1 MMPKT
6 QADQAMLD
14 AERHVTRAEFQQA
27 LETFGRARAFYHTA
41 GDRDGEALAMVR
53 RGELELGQGHT
64 ARARDAL
71 AEALDLFTDDADDSD
86 RTTAEVL
93 LSETLHLMGEARQAR
108 EHAQAALARATAAGN
123 LYGEARAHM
132 QLGRLDLDAGRGDRA
147 LESLG
152 HARRL
157 YEDAG
162 RGLHEATALSAM
174 AGVLRDAGRL
184 DEAHAALE
192 QAADLYAMNG
202 DHLDEATTR
211 MDIGRL
217 LAAMGALEDA
227 RQAFNSAARLNG
239 EAGHLAGEAEALL
252 EAGRLEARA
261 APKRALKLLSHAAE
275 LFGHAGLDG
284 RRAQAEQEAAG
295 LRA

>member
-1 MMPKT
+1 MPKT

-14 AERHVTRAEFQQA
+14 AERHVMRAEFPQA
-27 LETFGRARAFYHTA
+27 LETFGRARLFYHKA
-41 GDRDGEALAMVR
+41 GDQDGEALAMMR
-53 RGELELGQGHT
+53 RGELEIGQGRPE
-64 ARARDAL
+64 RAC
-71 AEALDLFTDDADDSD
+71 EALREALGLFTEDADDSD
-86 RTTAEVL
+86 RVTVEVL
-93 LSETLHLMGEARQAR
+93 LSEALLLVGDKKGARA
-108 EHAQAALARATAAGN
+108 HAEAALRRAADAGN

-132 QLGRLDLDAGRGDRA
+132 QIGRLDLEVGRGDRA

-162 RGLHEATALSAM
+162 HGLHEATALSAM
-174 AGVLRDAGRL
+174 AGVLRESGRL

-192 QAADLYAMNG
+192 RAAGLYAMNG

-211 MDIGRL
+211 MDIGRV
-217 LAAMGALEDA
+217 LAAMGAMEEA
-227 RQAFNSAARLNG
+227 RVAFNLAARLNG

-261 APKRALKLLSHAAE
+261 APRRALKLLRHAAE

-284 RRAQAEQEAAG
+284 RRDQAEREAAVLG
-295 LRA
+295 V

>member
-1 MMPKT
+1 MPKT

-14 AERHVTRAEFQQA
+14 ADRHVTRAEFQQA
-27 LETFGRARAFYHTA
+27 LEAFGRARYFFQKV
-41 GDRDGEALAMVR
+41 GDRDGEAMAMMR
-53 RGELELGQGHT
+53 RGEVELGQGRLAA
-64 ARARDAL
+64 ARSDL
-71 AEALDLFTDDADDSD
+71 LESLGLFTDEADDSD
-86 RTTAEVL
+86 RAAAEVL
-93 LSETLHLMGEARQAR
+93 LSETLHLEGESKLARA
-108 EHAQAALARATAAGN
+108 HAEAALARAAHGGN
-123 LYGEARAHM
+123 LYGEARARM
-132 QLGRLDLDAGRGDRA
+132 QIGRLALDAGRADRA
-147 LESLG
+147 LEDYG

-157 YEDAG
+157 YEEAG

-174 AGVLRDAGRL
+174 AEVLRELGRA

-202 DHLDEATTR
+202 DHLDEGTTR

-217 LAAMGALEDA
+217 LADMGALEEA
-227 RQAFNSAARLNG
+227 REAFAASARLNG

-261 APKRALKLLSHAAE
+261 APKHAMKLLRHAAE

-284 RRAQAEQEAAG
+284 RRDQVEREAAV
-295 LRA
+295 LRV

>member
-1 MMPKT
+1 MMPKS
-6 QADQAMLD
+6 QAEQAMQD
-14 AERHVTRAEFQQA
+14 AERHVMRAEFPQA
-27 LETFGRARAFYHTA
+27 LEAFGRARQFFHKV
-41 GDRDGEALAMVR
+41 GDRDGEALCMVR
-53 RGELELGQGHT
+53 RGEVQLGHGQI
-64 ARARDAL
+64 ALSRDAL
-71 AEALDLFTDDADDSD
+71 AEALDLFTDDANDSD
-86 RTTAEVL
+86 RATADVLMSEVL
-93 LSETLHLMGEARQAR
+93 HLSGDSRAARR
-108 EHAQAALARATAAGN
+108 HAEAALRRATEAGN
-123 LYGEARAHM
+123 LYGEARAYM
-132 QLGRLDLDAGRGDRA
+132 QLGRLDLDEGRSDRA

-162 RGLHEATALSAM
+162 YGLHEATALSAM

-192 QAADLYAMNG
+192 RAADLYAMNG

-211 MDIGRL
+211 LDIGRL
-217 LAAMGALEDA
+217 LAAMGAPDEA
-227 RQAFNSAARLNG
+227 RQAFTAAARLNG

-261 APKRALKLLSHAAE
+261 APKHALKLLRHAAD

-284 RRAQAEQEAAG
+284 RRAQCEREAAG